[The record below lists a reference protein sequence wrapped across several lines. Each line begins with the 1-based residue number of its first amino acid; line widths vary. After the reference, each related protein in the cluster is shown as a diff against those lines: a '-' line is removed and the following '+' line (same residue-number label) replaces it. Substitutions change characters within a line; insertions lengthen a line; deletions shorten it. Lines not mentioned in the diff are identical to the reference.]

1 MEMLIWMGPPG
12 EKAVDV
18 DVVHSQLHHH
28 SFFPPGSF
36 QGSAPVVAQDEEL
49 LQPGVQGR

>member
-28 SFFPPGSF
+28 SFFPPGSL
-36 QGSAPVVAQDEEL
+36 QGSALVVAQDEEL